1 MAENKYF
8 YHGYDFCC
16 GIESIEF
23 LYKFLLSGKI
33 KTRLGSICLYQKNDN
48 FDYTNKGLYEKSSRS
63 GWIDSCVVFVIKP
76 SIDAYKFEYDDSLV
90 DEWRTCKDIDFSD
103 VVGICFPTNF
113 FECSPKYESA
123 LDIEKGIELHE
134 KIDEIIDSYGW
145 FVGNSSIDNFTD
157 KLDEKLNNNKVLVN
171 NK

>member
-48 FDYTNKGLYEKSSRS
+48 FDYTKNWSIIFTEATWELLNEWLKDNREHMIEWDKFGSWGDVFDKIGSSYERIWS
-63 GWIDSCVVFVIKP
+63 
-76 SIDAYKFEYDDSLV
+76 
-90 DEWRTCKDIDFSD
+90 DE
-103 VVGICFPTNF
+103 
-113 FECSPKYESA
+113 
-123 LDIEKGIELHE
+123 EL
-134 KIDEIIDSYGW
+134 KQGY
-145 FVGNSSIDNFTD
+145 
-157 KLDEKLNNNKVLVN
+157 LNN
-171 NK
+171 